1 MSAEPQPD
9 PTLVTWHPPT
19 VQRPRGAVLWFTGL
33 SGSGKST
40 VANAVDQ
47 RLSQAGIPSF
57 VLDGDNVRMGL
68 NPSYERLL
76 PDYGEDFARRFG
88 LGFGDLD
95 RQENIRRIGA
105 VAELFCSAG
114 MITVTAFISPFRQDR
129 DRVRQQVEA
138 AGGPGDFIEV
148 FVDTPLEVCQQ
159 RDPKGLY
166 EKVRQGQLKNFTGVD
181 SPYEPPL
188 HPEITLRTA
197 DAPVEVLA
205 QHVVDYLQGCGK
217 WVTNSPRT

>member
-1 MSAEPQPD
+1 MTVDERPD
-9 PTLVTWHPPT
+9 PALVTWHQPT

-40 VANAVDQ
+40 IANAVDEQ
-47 RLSQAGIPSF
+47 LNRQGYQSF
-57 VLDGDNVRMGL
+57 VLDGDNVRLGL

-76 PDYGEDFARRFG
+76 PEYGEEHARRFG

-114 MITVTAFISPFRQDR
+114 LIAITAFISPFRTDR
-129 DRVRQQVEA
+129 DRVRRQIQQ
-138 AGGPGDFIEV
+138 AGQPGDFIEI
-148 FVDTPLEVCQQ
+148 FVDTPLDLCQA

-166 EKVRQGQLKNFTGVD
+166 EKVRRGELKNFTGID
-181 SPYEPPL
+181 SPYEPPVE
-188 HPEITLRTA
+188 PEITLRTA
-197 DAPVEVLA
+197 EASVPQLA
-205 QHVVDYLQGCGK
+205 TNVIDYLVGCGK
-217 WVTNSPRT
+217 LRTS